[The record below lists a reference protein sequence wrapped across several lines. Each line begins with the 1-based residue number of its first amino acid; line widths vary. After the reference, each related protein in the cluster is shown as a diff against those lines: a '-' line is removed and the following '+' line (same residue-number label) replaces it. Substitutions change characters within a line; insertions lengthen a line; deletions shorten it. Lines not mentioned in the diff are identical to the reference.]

1 MHVCERKSASATPYQ
16 CRSYA
21 VLMLM
26 LVYASAHEENET
38 PVTIESAVVHPDIPR
53 NDRLI
58 SIS

>member
-1 MHVCERKSASATPYQ
+1 
-16 CRSYA
+16 
-21 VLMLM
+21 MLM